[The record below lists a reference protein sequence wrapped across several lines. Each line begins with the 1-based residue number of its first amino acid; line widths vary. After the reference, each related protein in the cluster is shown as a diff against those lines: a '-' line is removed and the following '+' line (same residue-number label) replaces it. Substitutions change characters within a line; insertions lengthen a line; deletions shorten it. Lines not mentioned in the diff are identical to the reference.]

1 VRILFCVLLLKYV
14 AGLSDMSVAI
24 LTTKYRRIRADS
36 AENVE
41 FRPVLNGVKGEKKD
55 KKVLMKDTVVNGVE
69 DRKKGETL
77 KKLLMMEI

>member
-24 LTTKYRRIRADS
+24 LTTKCEKLRADS
-36 AENVE
+36 AENFE
-41 FRPVLNGVKGEKKD
+41 FRPVLNRVKGEKKD

-69 DRKKGETL
+69 D
-77 KKLLMMEI
+77 